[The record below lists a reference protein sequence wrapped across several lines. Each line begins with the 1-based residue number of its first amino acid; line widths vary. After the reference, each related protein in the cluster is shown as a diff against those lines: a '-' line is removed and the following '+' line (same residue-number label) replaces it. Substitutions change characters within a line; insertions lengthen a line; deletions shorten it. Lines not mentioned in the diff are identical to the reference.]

1 MMRDSRPVLLVEDD
15 TVDAMTVGRAFR
27 DLKLT
32 NLLVHAVNGEEAL
45 ALLQEGSDKPC
56 LILLDL
62 NMPKMN
68 GIEFLEIIKAHAGLK
83 KIPVVVLTTS
93 SEEHDIARSFRLSAA
108 GYIIKPVDYRNFV
121 DAVRTINLY
130 WTLSEIPDRNAE
142 EIEAPCPT
150 LAARGRDD

>member
-1 MMRDSRPVLLVEDD
+1 MRDSRPVLLVEDD
-15 TVDAMTVGRAFR
+15 TIDAMTVRRAFR

-32 NLLVHAVNGEEAL
+32 NPLVHTVNGEEAL
-45 ALLQEGSDKPC
+45 ACLRDETKDKPC

-68 GIEFLEIIKAHAGLK
+68 GIEFLGVVKVDPVLK

-93 SEEHDIARSFRLSAA
+93 NEERDVVQSFRLSVA

-121 DAVRTINLY
+121 DAMRTVNLY
-130 WTLSEIPDRNAE
+130 WTLSELPGE
-142 EIEAPCPT
+142 KGEAAHAQCET
-150 LAARGRDD
+150 VVAGGK